1 MKRRVL
7 WIIVGMALLALVA
20 LVVRKSVQSPM
31 TPRASEAW
39 SRGQVVGRMS
49 VKRPVTLQPA
59 SGGGVFLIW
68 SNLDGQLELA
78 RIGVDGEMLLN
89 RVLPVETKKARDPQL
104 QVGLDGHLYLL
115 WREQEGPRA
124 GVCYALLEAD
134 GTPVGQPQP
143 LSDPGSRVSDAPRLA
158 RGVDGRLHALWADDA
173 GIYWV
178 VLDDVGETVAGP
190 TLLIPEGSSPM
201 VQMDDGGRL
210 HLIWQYEVRGSHLD
224 IYYAVLDPGKGELG
238 DPEEI
243 AEVPIGGLLQFEG
256 MALGLSPNTGYV
268 FWSDYNMRF
277 DRYSFQYAFFPL
289 DVPQQKQVNSWKL
302 KVGDG
307 PLAIAPLDGQQS
319 PLPVALS
326 ERMMGSGRELELQ
339 IALITMGQDDAE
351 EQVVTASS
359 QASMR
364 PVLIADD
371 RSYLHMAW
379 LETGGFGEFRVVY
392 ASTAPE
398 VMENYNALT
407 FVDAL
412 DATFN
417 SVFRFSTLVVALVA
431 VLIMWAVIP
440 FLGLVIY
447 HLVTNEETLHTVRS
461 RVVLVVVLALE
472 VALTFAQP
480 PRIGVEASWP
490 ALRWAA
496 PAVTAVVTAVMT
508 ACIVRRRKDMH
519 LFAAYFLFVGVN
531 SLLQLV
537 LYFLF

>member
-1 MKRRVL
+1 MKRRVF
-7 WIIVGMALLALVA
+7 WIIVGMALLVLVA

-59 SGGGVFLIW
+59 PGGGVFLIW

-190 TLLIPEGSSPM
+190 ILLIPEGSSPI

-351 EQVVTASS
+351 EQVITASS

-407 FVDAL
+407 FVDVL